1 MRNPMRTFRLVT
13 VPVILSC
20 ALAGGDP
27 ATAQETP
34 PPPPTEPEAVEVQLG
49 DIGGTVTLGTT
60 ADGGWIRDG
69 ESFACGTTVQG
80 GTDAATG
87 LANEYEL
94 PLADGTWRTGQLH
107 LDPAPAAG
115 YCPRVRPPCKI
126 DTRWRVSVR

>member
-20 ALAGGDP
+20 ALAGGGP

-34 PPPPTEPEAVEVQLG
+34 PPPPTEPGTVAGKLG
-49 DIGGTVTLGTT
+49 DNGGTVTLVTT

-69 ESFACGTTVQG
+69 ESFASGTTGQG
-80 GTDAATG
+80 GTNAATG

-94 PLADGTWRTGQLH
+94 TLADGTWRTGHLH

-115 YCPRVRPPCKI
+115 YCLRVRPPCKI
-126 DTRWRVSVR
+126 YTRWRVSVR